1 MVTTAGDDGT
11 RESLAAIRRM
21 VESGDLTAGEALERL
36 REAYV
41 PPPDGFD
48 PALPELALVWAAVDK
63 QDEGASLDDVLRRVL
78 AAGELPAAR
87 TYTHAEPPVERVL
100 WTGEPS
106 GGDLLGAGE
115 VALLSGG
122 GGLGKSTLALDVALC
137 AVAAERAG
145 LRDAELG
152 CGLRVAAGCVLL
164 ATYEDSARRTYPRIR
179 AIADALAM
187 GYTIASD
194 PAEEGPGSQTV
205 VGDPEL
211 AEVLREYWIG
221 ADIREQ
227 PLDRALYAP
236 PAGSAGAAP
245 QPTSAYPALWARA
258 EREQARL
265 LVIDPAA
272 AAFSGAAN
280 DASAVRAFVSALA
293 ADAERTG
300 IAVLLLAHD
309 TKESRRTAAESGPA
323 ERAAAAVSGSSQWYD
338 AARAVLHLA
347 PAPDPPPPRAT
358 EEELDMW
365 REQRRQRYRD
375 RRTLAVVKSNYGP
388 LGWERTLGRRS
399 PSGGERAGQYAGWAW
414 PRPPAGE
421 EPGWWAR

>member
-41 PPPDGFD
+41 PPPDGVD
-48 PALPELALVWAAVDK
+48 SAVTELASVWAAVDK

-78 AAGELPAAR
+78 AVGELPAVR

-137 AVAAERAG
+137 AAAAERAG

-152 CGLRVAAGCVLL
+152 CGLRVAAGSVLL

-179 AIADALAM
+179 AIADALAL
-187 GYTIASD
+187 GYTIAAD
-194 PAEEGPGSQTV
+194 PAQEGPGGQTV
-205 VGDPEL
+205 VGDPDL

-245 QPTSAYPALWARA
+245 QPTSAYPALWERA

-280 DASAVRAFVSALA
+280 DAAAVRAFASALT

-347 PAPDPPPPRAT
+347 PAPDPPPPRT
-358 EEELDMW
+358 TDEELAMW

-388 LGWERTLGRRS
+388 SGWERTLGRRW

-414 PRPPAGE
+414 PRPPAGD
-421 EPGWWAR
+421 EPGWWTR